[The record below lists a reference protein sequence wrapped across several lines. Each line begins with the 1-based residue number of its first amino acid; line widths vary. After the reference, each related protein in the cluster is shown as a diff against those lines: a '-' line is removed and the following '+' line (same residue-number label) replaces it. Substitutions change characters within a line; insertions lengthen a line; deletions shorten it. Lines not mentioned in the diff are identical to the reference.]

1 MIVSKF
7 KESILQIVSEGKL
20 VEQRSSDSA
29 AEELIKILDDVKD
42 DKKYKYFKTNFDS
55 CLIPKNWVWVK
66 LEDICLKIT
75 DGTHSTPKYTDS
87 GIPFLSVK
95 DVSSGKISF
104 DNTKYIS
111 IDEHKQLYSRC
122 NPEFGDLLITKVG
135 TTGVPVIVDTKEQ
148 FSLFVSVALLKFNN
162 SKIYNKYLYYILQSP
177 IVQRQVKENT
187 RGVGNKNWVLDAI
200 KNTILPLPPLEEQYR
215 IVNKIEIL
223 FDKLDI
229 IQPIELELDILK
241 KNFAVDMKKSNLNA
255 ILSKYNN
262 IIELNKIAVINGGYA
277 FKSTNYSKDGIRI
290 IRISDFD
297 EYGIK
302 DDNIVRYK
310 YNDSIAP
317 YKLNNNDIII
327 CMTGGTVG
335 KNVILDN
342 IPDDYYTNQRVA
354 TIKVNNSFIPKFVYY
369 CINAPF
375 IQKLIQNSKNSTNDN
390 ISMPLIK
397 SFPIPNISIEEQK
410 NVINEIEQFLPLC
423 DEINN
428 LVNEV

>member
-241 KNFAVDMKKSNLNA
+241 KNFAVDMKKSILNA